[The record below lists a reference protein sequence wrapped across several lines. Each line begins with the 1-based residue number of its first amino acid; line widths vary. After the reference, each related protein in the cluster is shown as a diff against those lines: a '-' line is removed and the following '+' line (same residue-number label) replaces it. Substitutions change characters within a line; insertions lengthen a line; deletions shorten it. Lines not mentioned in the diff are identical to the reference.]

1 MHHNKHTKTPLL
13 CSQNTNTA
21 SSSVMQHS
29 QTIAP
34 VTQTQSTNV
43 DDINAI
49 KIVSYENKNID
60 IYKYLYT

>member
-1 MHHNKHTKTPLL
+1 
-13 CSQNTNTA
+13 
-21 SSSVMQHS
+21 MQQS

-43 DDINAI
+43 DYINAI
-49 KIVSYENKNID
+49 KIVSYENTNID